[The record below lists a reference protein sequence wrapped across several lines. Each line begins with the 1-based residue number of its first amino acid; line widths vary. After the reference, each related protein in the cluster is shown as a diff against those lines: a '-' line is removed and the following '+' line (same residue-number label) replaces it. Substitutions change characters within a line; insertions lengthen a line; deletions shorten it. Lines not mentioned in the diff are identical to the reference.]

1 MEFSNLLTC
10 VSSVHNIDQ
19 DSFFCSSGF
28 NNTQQVFNMVGGVRY
43 ILNILVIGLLGSA
56 AIIIGFIVVS
66 GVYVVKQWENAVII
80 RFGRIV

>member
-1 MEFSNLLTC
+1 
-10 VSSVHNIDQ
+10 
-19 DSFFCSSGF
+19 
-28 NNTQQVFNMVGGVRY
+28 MVGGVRY